1 MENEQISFEGNA
13 SKGKCHLM
21 FKIHKREQTKPYNI
35 FKNWKGKYQIPWLF
49 FFEIIILILYIIFG
63 YLHQRVI
70 IDFRSDFSKVVDN
83 YFLDGFDFDKD
94 DDGKILDIVSI
105 YQKTKFINV
114 SVIIASRFFDFPL
127 EYPCSKKITSY
138 KRLYAKYVTFKKESK
153 TIIFEENNLTKF
165 QEFIENSAS
174 NLAKL
179 KIIAPYHMETDIE
192 QKGAN
197 INISVDFNLDKITGI
212 IKLHVHHTLIPNFSK
227 QDLKQ
232 PLLLISICIIA
243 LSIFCLFLSFINL
256 YNIYVYTKRKAIDNF
271 RRHIDVLK
279 EKLDF
284 WFFFSIINHIISII
298 SNITY
303 ILSGQNYTNNI
314 SLPMIL
320 ISFSSSFTCI
330 LMIKYLIQRN
340 STGKIVNVILNS
352 LKKLFFFL
360 FGCLFVIIGYL
371 IFGCSI
377 LGSYDSTFKDI
388 FIGSETL
395 IAVIHG
401 DSIFDMFQESQSRSD
416 IPKLFTLIF
425 WCVWIF
431 YSLTIV
437 FNISLSIFE
446 EVLNEKFY
454 SQQLHKKKT
463 VNDEEI
469 ELESFLLPLPICIGD
484 NQ

>member
-1 MENEQISFEGNA
+1 
-13 SKGKCHLM
+13 
-21 FKIHKREQTKPYNI
+21 
-35 FKNWKGKYQIPWLF
+35 
-49 FFEIIILILYIIFG
+49 
-63 YLHQRVI
+63 
-70 IDFRSDFSKVVDN
+70 
-83 YFLDGFDFDKD
+83 
-94 DDGKILDIVSI
+94 
-105 YQKTKFINV
+105 
-114 SVIIASRFFDFPL
+114 
-127 EYPCSKKITSY
+127 
-138 KRLYAKYVTFKKESK
+138 
-153 TIIFEENNLTKF
+153 
-165 QEFIENSAS
+165 
-174 NLAKL
+174 
-179 KIIAPYHMETDIE
+179 
-192 QKGAN
+192 
-197 INISVDFNLDKITGI
+197 
-212 IKLHVHHTLIPNFSK
+212 
-227 QDLKQ
+227 
-232 PLLLISICIIA
+232 
-243 LSIFCLFLSFINL
+243 
-256 YNIYVYTKRKAIDNF
+256 
-271 RRHIDVLK
+271 
-279 EKLDF
+279 
-284 WFFFSIINHIISII
+284 
-298 SNITY
+298 
-303 ILSGQNYTNNI
+303 
-314 SLPMIL
+314 
-320 ISFSSSFTCI
+320 
-330 LMIKYLIQRN
+330 MIKYLIQRN

-469 ELESFLLPLPICIGD
+469 ELESFFLPLPICIGD